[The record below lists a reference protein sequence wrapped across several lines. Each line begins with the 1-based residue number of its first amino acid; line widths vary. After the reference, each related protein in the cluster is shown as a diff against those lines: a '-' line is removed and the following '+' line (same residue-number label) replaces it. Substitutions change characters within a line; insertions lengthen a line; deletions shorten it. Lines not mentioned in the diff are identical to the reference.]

1 MSIGQFRRFSHAD
14 KVKYAMKMAA
24 KDEHK
29 AVTDKVEIKKMST
42 AYEKKIAEERQRLGL

>member
-14 KVKYAMKMAA
+14 KIKYAMKMAA
-24 KDEHK
+24 QDEHK
-29 AVTDKVEIKKMST
+29 AVTDKAEIKKLAS